1 MHSTV
6 LVVDDDASFR
16 RLAARTLASYGYAVI
31 AEAGTIAEAL
41 ARMDEVPHE
50 AVLVDVGLPDGD
62 GFTLARRLVELPWS
76 PRVVVVSSNSDGAQH
91 SLARRVGA
99 AGFVPK
105 EDLPGDAL
113 RRLLSGA

>member
-1 MHSTV
+1 
-6 LVVDDDASFR
+6 
-16 RLAARTLASYGYAVI
+16 
-31 AEAGTIAEAL
+31 
-41 ARMDEVPHE
+41 
-50 AVLVDVGLPDGD
+50 
-62 GFTLARRLVELPWS
+62 
-76 PRVVVVSSNSDGAQH
+76 VVVSSNSDGAQH